1 MAVDNDTKLTKF
13 KSATTI
19 VTADYANSI
28 FGGLYGSSEAD
39 NLAPDDP
46 RVIGHVHDGINAD
59 GHVGKIDLVDHVD
72 NQLLN
77 INLADDAVT
86 KRNVRETLYPSEA
99 IPEYEIIGG
108 STYYYLDLGSV
119 RADFPLIEDPVSPS
133 GTPGIIRQRS
143 EYYDGSPIVGV
154 WGTATG
160 RDFVF
165 GSPTLDYTGTT
176 EGNIRFM
183 FDKSLGAFRAGG
195 VTGTQWDEVNR
206 GDGSAAFG
214 LNTIASGKYSFVA
227 GDGITVTG
235 NRSAAFGE
243 GNTIESEHG
252 LASGELNT
260 LNIGSEYSTVFG
272 YNNSVTADASA
283 TLGGYEN
290 SLYGSSSLIG
300 VSNNSQIGADPAV
313 FFGGYSEV
321 ILAGDEHSISGAT
334 SYNLILNGYQN
345 SATDSYAGAILN
357 GDENSLQ
364 TTLYSS
370 ILNGSLNSVSGFAS
384 GKGGIGFYSTIL
396 NGSENLIDTSN
407 YSTIL
412 SGAFNKI
419 ATSTAEYESDEYP
432 DFSMASGNTA
442 ISYAYGQVTQ
452 SSGSFRANSTPFS
465 SFPDGN
471 LDVTIPEQ
479 GSSQTFTLTMFGNF
493 QYSAANINAG
503 LVGEQTFVANLD
515 NNGADFSAG
524 RPFRPRRGSCYSI
537 KAIGALSF
545 TEQTPSPARPP
556 GGHQSIR
563 HSIAFELHSG
573 ITVQE
578 DGSII
583 YGTNSFLV
591 THDSRDIYGSGP
603 VRIKA
608 PGTTN
613 LDDDFRIWF
622 THDPVNPTNQSSSVA
637 AIIPAPGGAADH
649 GFSFVVENRTPLGST
664 GVGGTLYGETLSV
677 RLDVTELNTNV
688 YYNPP

>member
-176 EGNIRFM
+176 EGNNRFM

-206 GDGSAAFG
+206 GPGSAAFG

-227 GDGITVTG
+227 GEGITVTG

-300 VSNNSQIGADPAV
+300 VSNDSQIGST

-321 ILAGDEHSISGAT
+321 ILAGDEHSISRGISGLT

-407 YSTIL
+407 YSAIL

-419 ATSTAEYESDEYP
+419 ATSTAEYKPGEYP

-515 NNGADFSAG
+515 NNSADFSAG

-545 TEQTPSPARPP
+545 TEQTPSPARPT
-556 GGHQSIR
+556 GHQSIR
-563 HSIAFELHSG
+563 HSITFELHSG

-591 THDSRDIYGSGP
+591 THDSRDIYSSGTGP

-613 LDDDFRIWF
+613 PNDDFRIWF
-622 THDPVNPTNQSSSVA
+622 THDTLTPTNNSGGL
-637 AIIPAPGGAADH
+637 IAPTGSNPDH
-649 GFSFVVENRTPLGST
+649 GFSFVVENRTPLGTT
-664 GVGGTLYGETLSV
+664 GVGTTLYGETLSV
-677 RLDVTELNTNV
+677 RLDVTELNTNI
-688 YYNPP
+688 YYNP